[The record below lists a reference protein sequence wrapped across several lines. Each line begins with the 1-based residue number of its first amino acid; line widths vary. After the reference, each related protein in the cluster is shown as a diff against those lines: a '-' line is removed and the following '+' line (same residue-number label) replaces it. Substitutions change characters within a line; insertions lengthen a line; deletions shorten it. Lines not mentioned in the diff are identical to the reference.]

1 MPGRAQVR
9 SSEVQAEFDE
19 LLADYQR
26 RRAWE
31 QLRMHMESRCV
42 EARDVLRKKIV
53 AAKTLEEVDAIFEA
67 VKAIGKD
74 GQP

>member
-1 MPGRAQVR
+1 
-9 SSEVQAEFDE
+9 
-19 LLADYQR
+19 
-26 RRAWE
+26 
-31 QLRMHMESRCV
+31 MHMESRCV